1 MLTGGPRFGLR
12 LPVAGSPS
20 QGHPKVHSTLR
31 HVVVHYTNIVGS
43 YLDEILNENQRLRK
57 GDGNFRRGETTRNPA
72 PTPGPP
78 AADSGEAARNP
89 LLEERPWFAP
99 MTALEMPIHIGEA
112 ADAAFATRFRQALSD
127 VPVDHIPRTDYAM
140 DKDLLMLS
148 EADCTWPSPARAKF
162 LLETSLLSICQC
174 YHIIRKSAVRRDL
187 DLTPRSE
194 SSHDNLTTC
203 RLWALF
209 ALGELYSTRV
219 PSHGHRFPGLAY
231 FAQASRLLRFL
242 SERPRIGY
250 MEVLLLLVGYGFAPF
265 CVLYLRIC
273 SPFTRSI

>member
-1 MLTGGPRFGLR
+1 M
-12 LPVAGSPS
+12 
-20 QGHPKVHSTLR
+20 
-31 HVVVHYTNIVGS
+31 
-43 YLDEILNENQRLRK
+43 DELLNENQRLRK
-57 GDGNFRRGETTRNPA
+57 GDSIFRQGETSRNLA

-78 AADSGEAARNP
+78 AADNSEAARNP

-148 EADCTWPSPARAKF
+148 EAECTWPSPARAKF
-162 LLETSLLSICQC
+162 LLETSMLSLGQH
-174 YHIIRKSAVRRDL
+174 YHIVRKSVVWKDL
-187 DLTPRSE
+187 DLTFRGE
-194 SSHDNLTTC
+194 SSHDSLITC

-209 ALGELYSTRV
+209 ALGVLYSTRV

-242 SERPRIGY
+242 SERPRIAH

-265 CVLYLRIC
+265 
-273 SPFTRSI
+273 